1 MLPERSSD
9 AEKLFHMKT
18 NVLHII
24 DSFDQGGTER
34 QAVQLSRLLRDSGR
48 YRVHLACL
56 KKRGLLLDEALKL
69 NVGEIV
75 EFPLKSFYDK
85 NFAVQLRRL
94 KTLLRERDIRIVHT
108 HDFYTNIFGMAGAS
122 LTRIPARIA
131 SKRET
136 AFRTTMQQRLER
148 ISFRLARK
156 IVANAEAVRQRLIS
170 EGVQADK
177 IVTLHN
183 GLDLARISLPDDW
196 QREAALA
203 SFGLPQNLNRK
214 FVTIVANLRH
224 RVKDLPLFLRAA
236 RRVRERVPDA
246 AFIIAGEGELL
257 AELSNEAAQLG
268 LRDDVFFVGRC
279 TRVAELLAVSDV
291 CVLSSRAEGFSNS
304 ILEYMAASRPV
315 VVTDVGGAREAVIEG
330 ESGYIVPAGDEEM
343 MAARICELLCEPE
356 QARRMGKRGRE
367 IVEQNFSSAAQL
379 SRTENLYEQLLAAR
393 A

>member
-1 MLPERSSD
+1 
-9 AEKLFHMKT
+9 MKDS
-18 NVLHII
+18 VLHII

-34 QAVQLSRLLRDSGR
+34 QAVQLARLLRDAGN

-56 KKRGLLLDEALKL
+56 KRRGMLLDEAERLGL
-69 NVGEIV
+69 GEIV
-75 EFPLKSFYDK
+75 EFPLTSFYDR
-85 NFAVQLRRL
+85 NFARQLRRL
-94 KTLLRERDIRIVHT
+94 KTLLRERDIRLLHA
-108 HDFYTNIFGMAGAS
+108 HDFYTNIFGMAAAT
-122 LTRIPARIA
+122 LARVPARIA

-136 AFRTTMQQRLER
+136 AFRTPMQQRLER
-148 ISFRLARK
+148 GSFRLARK

-170 EGVQADK
+170 DGVCADK

-183 GLDLARISLPDDW
+183 GLDLARTRVPDNW
-196 QREAALA
+196 QRESALA
-203 SFGLPQNLNRK
+203 AFALPQNSECK

-236 RRVRERVPDA
+236 RGVRAAVPEA

-257 AELSNEAAQLG
+257 EELRGEATGLG

-315 VVTDVGGAREAVIEG
+315 VVTDVGGAREAVSEG
-330 ESGYIVPAGDEEM
+330 ESGYIVPAGDAEA
-343 MAARICELLCEPE
+343 MAARIIELLREPVR
-356 QARRMGKRGRE
+356 ARRMGERGRE
-367 IVEQNFSSAAQL
+367 IVEQKFSTGAQL